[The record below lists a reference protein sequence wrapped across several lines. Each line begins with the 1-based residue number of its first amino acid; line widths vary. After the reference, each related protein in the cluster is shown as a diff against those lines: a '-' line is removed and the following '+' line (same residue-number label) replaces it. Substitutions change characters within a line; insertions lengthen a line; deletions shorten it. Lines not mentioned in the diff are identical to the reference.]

1 MSLRAEQSNLPLDE
15 EIASSQKT
23 LLAMT
28 VLFCNPF
35 ESPSYKA
42 QKEIPMNAKIISA
55 ILVLAFASMA
65 CGFSINLPDRPKAGP
80 EVEEAITVPDPK
92 SDETRLMLSFG
103 AGKLT
108 LSSGLEGENLVE
120 GTAIYNVE
128 DLKPTINENGNSIE
142 IRQGNFKS
150 LPIFEDMKN
159 EWDLKLSNTPL
170 DLTVEA
176 GAYEGKLELGG
187 LSLKSLTVQD
197 GASNV
202 DISFTEPNQTEMSI
216 LRYQT
221 GASDVKLTGLAN
233 ANFSTLHFSGGAGN
247 YTLDFSGELQRDAV
261 VTVESGLGNL
271 SIIVPDDVDAV
282 VTVEGAALNVNHG
295 SGWAK
300 NGKEYTQSGSGP
312 TLTIVVKMAAGNL
325 VITH

>member
-1 MSLRAEQSNLPLDE
+1 
-15 EIASSQKT
+15 
-23 LLAMT
+23 
-28 VLFCNPF
+28 
-35 ESPSYKA
+35 
-42 QKEIPMNAKIISA
+42 MNAKIISA

-80 EVEEAITVPDPK
+80 EVEESITVADPK
-92 SDETRLMLSFG
+92 SDETHLMLSFG

-176 GAYEGKLELGG
+176 GAYEGELELGG

-202 DISFTEPNQTEMSI
+202 DISFTEPNQTEMSV

-233 ANFSTLHFSGGAGN
+233 ANFSTLNFSGGAGN

-271 SIIVPDDVDAV
+271 SLIIADDVEAV
-282 VTVEGAALNVNHG
+282 VTVEGVALNVNHG
-295 SGWAK
+295 SGWVQ
-300 NGKEYTQSGSGP
+300 NGQEYTQSGSGP
-312 TLTIVVKMAAGNL
+312 TLTIIVKMAAGNL